1 MHLAVLAVTTL
12 AQAEEEK
19 NILLPALGEL
29 IVGSIAFLVV
39 FAFMARYAWPRI
51 SATLAERTE
60 NIEGK
65 LDQAERDRAEAQTLL
80 ARYREQLDRA
90 HGEAAEIVEEGRR
103 RGAEARREIVAKA
116 EQEAARIL
124 ARGEEQLRVERE
136 RAIGEVRRDVGQLAV
151 LLATR
156 IIGESL
162 DAQRQQALVDRF
174 IDEIE
179 GEPQGPGEA
188 ARGPAPGGAGRG

>member
-39 FAFMARYAWPRI
+39 FVFMARYAWPRI
-51 SATLAERTE
+51 SSTLAERTQ

-103 RGAEARREIVAKA
+103 RGAEARREIVGRA
-116 EQEAARIL
+116 EQESARIL

-136 RAIGEVRRDVGQLAV
+136 RAIAEVRRDVGQLAV

-162 DAQRQQALVDRF
+162 DAERQQALVDRF

-179 GEPQGPGEA
+179 GETT
-188 ARGPAPGGAGRG
+188 APGGAGRG

>member
-1 MHLAVLAVTTL
+1 MHLAVLAMTTL
-12 AQAEEEK
+12 AQAAQAAEEEK

-29 IVGSIAFLVV
+29 IVGTLAFLVV
-39 FAFMARYAWPRI
+39 FGFMARYAWPRI
-51 SATLAERTE
+51 KTTLAERTE

-179 GEPQGPGEA
+179 GEPT
-188 ARGPAPGGAGRG
+188 APGGAGRG

>member
-1 MHLAVLAVTTL
+1 MQLAVTALATL
-12 AQAEEEK
+12 AQEEHEK

-29 IVGSIAFLVV
+29 IVGSVAFLVV
-39 FAFMARYAWPRI
+39 LGFMARFAWPRI
-51 SATLAERTE
+51 SEALADRTR

-90 HGEAAEIVEEGRR
+90 HGEAAAIVEEGRR
-103 RGAEARREIVAKA
+103 RGEDARREIVARA
-116 EQEAARIL
+116 EGEAARIL

-136 RAIGEVRRDVGQLAV
+136 RAVAEVRRDVGQLAV

-156 IIGESL
+156 IVGESL
-162 DAQRQQALVDRF
+162 DARRQQALVDRF
-174 IDEIE
+174 IDEVE
-179 GEPQGPGEA
+179 GEPT
-188 ARGPAPGGAGRG
+188 PGGAGRG